1 MPSKQKHSKRK
12 HKKDQENITFL
23 SSITSKKVFINR
35 YKRKNQ
41 IEVFRNFSVVVHDQI
56 NYPQLKLFRQV
67 YRY

>member
-12 HKKDQENITFL
+12 HEKDQENITFL